1 MIEYLHIP
9 VNVTDPKGGNERM
22 RLQSRITTAI
32 RNEDRDSYEQI
43 RREILG
49 TQEIGDIGSAEAV
62 QLLDHLEALR
72 TKDQETRLRI
82 LLATD
87 PEFLRSKRPHEY
99 ATARMQDKFRRD
111 NERNCSCA
119 YLQLDTF
126 NQCAKCLKGTQEGCT
141 EICPARRTPVAV
153 PEREKMVA

>member
-1 MIEYLHIP
+1 MIESLHIP
-9 VNVTDPKGGNERM
+9 VTVADPKGGNERM

-32 RNEDRDSYEQI
+32 RDEDGNSYEQI

-87 PEFLRSKRPHEY
+87 SEFLKKRMPYEY
-99 ATARMQDKFRRD
+99 ETALMQDKFRRD
-111 NERNCSCA
+111 NGRDRSCA
-119 YLQLDTF
+119 HLQLDTF
-126 NQCAKCLKGTQEGCT
+126 NRCAKCLKGTQEGCT
-141 EICPARRTPVAV
+141 EICPARRTSVVV